1 MGVNKSFF
9 LNCFC
14 SSICAIAGYSIYTS
28 QKSDAMSDLML
39 ANVEALPCDESGVI
53 CRTNAGYSAIC
64 NIYDTGAICPCG
76 F

>member
-1 MGVNKSFF
+1 M
-9 LNCFC
+9 
-14 SSICAIAGYSIYTS
+14 AIAGYSIYTS